1 VCLKNSTISFIGN
14 KPQCRAG
21 AKFPCPQKVL
31 PTVAKQ
37 RKSTICATL
46 RKNWFSAALAGR
58 NLEIA
63 MDQGQAAE
71 NDRAYGQP
79 DEKSFSKFAHI
90 K

>member
-1 VCLKNSTISFIGN
+1 VCLKNSTASFIGN

-21 AKFPCPQKVL
+21 AKVPCPQKVL
-31 PTVAKQ
+31 QTVPKQ
-37 RKSTICATL
+37 RKSTFCATP
-46 RKNWFSAALAGR
+46 RKNWFSTALAGR

-71 NDRAYGQP
+71 NDRAYGQH
-79 DEKSFSKFAHI
+79 DKKSLSKFAHI